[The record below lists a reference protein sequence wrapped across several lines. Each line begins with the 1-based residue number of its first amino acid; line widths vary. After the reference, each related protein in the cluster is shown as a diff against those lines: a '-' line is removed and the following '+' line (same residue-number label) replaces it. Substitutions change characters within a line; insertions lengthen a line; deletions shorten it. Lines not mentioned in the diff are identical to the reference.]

1 MLLLLEN
8 SHLLDIIGLDL
19 LKVVFF
25 IMFQF
30 VYGVNSSPLGLYMCQ
45 SERFFGWI
53 KPYGALRFGCRIFT
67 LVAF

>member
-8 SHLLDIIGLDL
+8 SHLLDIIGLEL

-45 SERFFGWI
+45 SERFLW
-53 KPYGALRFGCRIFT
+53 LD
-67 LVAF
+67 